1 MKKFLILLII
11 IALGLACLN
20 VFEFLNMQ
28 KISNEY
34 QLSQDNYHEL
44 LNEEVNK
51 KDELTSTEE
60 ELETLKEENRNNNQE
75 LKVWTNLIETVQD
88 LLK

>member
-1 MKKFLILLII
+1 MKKFLIVFII

-20 VFEFLNMQ
+20 IYEFLGMQ
-28 KISNEY
+28 KLSNEY
-34 QLSQDNYHEL
+34 QNAQDNYHEL

>member
-60 ELETLKEENRNNNQE
+60 ELETLKEENKNNNQE